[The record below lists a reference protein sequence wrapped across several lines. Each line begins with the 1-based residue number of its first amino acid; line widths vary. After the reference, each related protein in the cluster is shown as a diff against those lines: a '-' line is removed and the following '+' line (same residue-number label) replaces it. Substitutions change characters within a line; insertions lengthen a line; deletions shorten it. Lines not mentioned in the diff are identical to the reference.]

1 MGARGTHLQ
10 ASPPGIAR
18 RKTRVNVLVTRGS
31 IRLRKMTAALAG
43 AAHPGA
49 GGLQLV
55 DPLGRGTAGG
65 LARGGAQQAQPPQP
79 PTPTSREHQRILAA
93 YNGAYDDSKLEGL
106 LNHTVEKLVAASER
120 PDVHY
125 RVTILNSAA
134 VNAFA
139 LPTGQLYVTRGLIAL
154 ANDTSELAS
163 VLSHEMSHV
172 IARHAAIREDQ
183 ARQVALVSRVVQ
195 DVLSDPETGALA
207 LAKSKIA
214 LASFSRAQEFEADG
228 IGVGIAARAGYDPY
242 GAVRFLTSMG
252 RNAELKSNP
261 GQTHH
266 IDPRAPD
273 FLSSHPATP
282 ERVKNAQSNAR
293 QFAGPGAGERDKQNY
308 LAGIDGMVYGEDPS
322 EGFVRGRRFLHP
334 KLGFTFL
341 APEGFTLDNTAQAV
355 LGVKEGGGQALRVDV
370 VRVPAEQTLADYLT
384 SGWIENIDPKS
395 VEDVIINGLPA
406 ATATAKGDQWSFR
419 LYAVRFGS
427 DVYRFIFASKR
438 TTAEIDRAFREAVE
452 HVPAHDADGEPGG
465 EAPAP
470 QDRDRREGRHGRE
483 ARGDDG
489 DDRPPGRAIPRA
501 QRARPQ
507 RPRQSRRSRE
517 DRDGVSE
524 HVRFTSPQ
532 IERAAALARAA
543 RRRSAHRAA
552 GPERASRRSRP
563 PGSAAAG

>member
-1 MGARGTHLQ
+1 MLAGCTSSLL
-10 ASPPGIAR
+10 SITTR
-18 RKTRVNVLVTRGS
+18 RRDR
-31 IRLRKMTAALAG
+31 LAG
-43 AAHPGA
+43 APK
-49 GGLQLV
+49 Q
-55 DPLGRGTAGG
+55 
-65 LARGGAQQAQPPQP
+65 AQQQPQQAPI
-79 PTPTSREHQRILAA
+79 PTQREHQRILAA
-93 YNGAYDDSKLEGL
+93 YNGAYEDPKLEAL
-106 LNHTVEKLVAASER
+106 LNQMVAKLVAASER

-252 RNAELKSNP
+252 RNAELKNNH
-261 GQTHH
+261 GQSH

-282 ERVKNAQSNAR
+282 ERIKNAQGNAR
-293 QFAGPGAGERDKQNY
+293 QFSTPGAGERDRSAY
-308 LAGIDGMVYGEDPS
+308 LAGVDGLVYGEDPS

-334 KLGFTFL
+334 KLGFTFV
-341 APEGFTLDNTAQAV
+341 APDGFSLDNTAQAV
-355 LGVKEGGGQALRVDV
+355 LGVKEGGGQALRLDV

-384 SGWIENIDPKS
+384 SGWIENIDPKT

-406 ATATAKGDQWSFR
+406 ATAVAKGDQWVFR

-438 TTAEIDRAFREAVE
+438 QSAEIDRQFRESVATFRRMTLAESQAAKPLHIRIVT
-452 HVPAHDADGEPGG
+452 VAAGRNGRTPGEP
-465 EAPAP
+465 
-470 QDRDRREGRHGRE
+470 
-483 ARGDDG
+483 DG
-489 DDRPPGRAIPRA
+489 DPRPSGRALSHP
-501 QRARPQ
+501 QRARRQ
-507 RPRQSRRSRE
+507 RARESRRSTE
-517 DRDGVSE
+517 DRGGMTRVPRWETRPVAVQWQCHSR
-524 HVRFTSPQ
+524 RFAHGPVLNQASALTFVPRSGAMVPP
-532 IERAAALARAA
+532 IISHGRAAHLQSGAVTMNRTT
-543 RRRSAHRAA
+543 
-552 GPERASRRSRP
+552 
-563 PGSAAAG
+563 